1 MSTLEERVNQILEG
15 MADFESRLSYIENL
29 HTHGDASLNNSIEEI
44 GPVEKEMV
52 YTDNSQQLRAQITY
66 LQKKIIDHIN
76 LHSKK
81 KGTNDYY

>member
-1 MSTLEERVNQILEG
+1 MSTLEEPFCIRSKHPRKFWHGYEERGYLPP
-15 MADFESRLSYIENL
+15 IEPFVEP
-29 HTHGDASLNNSIEEI
+29 EE
-44 GPVEKEMV
+44 PEEREVV

-81 KGTNDYY
+81 KDTKYTIK